1 MGIRHRHSSSSAASA
16 QRVLDPASQVKI
28 AYVEPADLSRWLA
41 TSGTFPLGVVSFGSP
56 LPMTLQCPV
65 VQLDCPILEGPSRCE
80 VWSSDHPVRLYK
92 DSGLSAAISGD
103 LLFGSIMAFE
113 DPGTGLNHTTERA
126 YQQLLRLLRES
137 GFPTPVANM
146 ELTFLHINEEQHG
159 LERYRLFCMG
169 RHEALADMPAR
180 FSGLIAGRYS
190 RGNTR
195 RTASNLFSC
204 GRPSATHLGSPRQ
217 INAYEYPKIYGPRSP
232 SFARATLCQSD
243 STTQLFISG
252 TASVVGHQSQHEGLA
267 DAQALETVTNLR
279 ALIDM
284 LNSRRLLSSAKPRL
298 QSVFQGL
305 PPKPKHLETVR
316 RVLDAPFLLT
326 SRLLYLQGDLCR
338 KELLVEIEGLVTAD

>member
-1 MGIRHRHSSSSAASA
+1 MSIQHRRSSSSAVSA

-56 LPMTLQCPV
+56 LPITLQCPV

-103 LLFGSIMAFE
+103 VLFGSIMAFE

-137 GFPTPVANM
+137 GFPHLWRIWNYLP
-146 ELTFLHINEEQHG
+146 HINEEQHG

-169 RHEALADMPAR
+169 RHEALADMLPGFPGSLPAGTAVGTQGGPLQIY
-180 FSGLIAGRYS
+180 FLAG
-190 RGNTR
+190 
-195 RTASNLFSC
+195 AH
-204 GRPSATHLGSPRQ
+204 PATHLGSPRQ

-279 ALIDM
+279 ALIERAQFTTP
-284 LNSRRLLSSAKPRL
+284 SFQRETRL
-298 QSVFQGL
+298 QSIFKVYL
-305 PPKPKHLETVR
+305 RNPKHLETVR